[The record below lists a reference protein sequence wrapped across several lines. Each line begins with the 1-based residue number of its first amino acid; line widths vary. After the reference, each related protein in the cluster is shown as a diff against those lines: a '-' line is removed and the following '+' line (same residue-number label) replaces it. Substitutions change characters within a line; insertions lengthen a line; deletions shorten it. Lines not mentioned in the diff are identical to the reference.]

1 MAFSYA
7 GSIAQSR
14 SEEINRS
21 IMTFCRV
28 ELFVAD
34 DHSIVIH
41 NLSLLTS
48 ARLPSP
54 RSHILVRTSSV
65 PAAKVEMGPFTD
77 TSATVRNVTI
87 PLGGIPHSAY
97 SGFAP
102 LPEGGLLLHAGVQL
116 QLLLTNYPRCATD
129 EQLILQVAS
138 SVGEATFPV
147 HFRYSP
153 LMEQICIRNFSLAT
167 SAYLFE
173 WAWVLLFTRSMRVV
187 ILLVLSMVVIFL
199 CFLFTGL
206 RVPVAST
213 LEGKLMTLLLP
224 EEPRA
229 VYYGL
234 NGSEGVTVVS
244 EGARRSRVATVQGL
258 SRDSGTKCV
267 ESDFAKVEK
276 PASVKVEKPVEKV
289 KAEKTVL
296 EAVVEKNKRAKEVKI
311 PEGLEELAQRVQR
324 EERKKKKERKEKRL
338 AELKKAA
345 EKTVEEKPVEKPV
358 EEKAEEKKAEE
369 KPVEEK
375 KEEEAKEEK
384 KVEVKPEEV
393 KPEERK
399 PDEKPV
405 KEEKRAEEVK
415 LEEKKPAEKR
425 AVEMVEKPEEKKP
438 EERKPEE
445 KPEEKPEKKE
455 EKPEKEEK
463 VEVKP
468 EKVEKKKR
476 EEKPEKKLEAKPVK
490 EEKPAVKP
498 EKKPEEK
505 LEKKKVE
512 AKPVKEEKEATP
524 SMSPLTVTPSV
535 VTVMQTAHATKPS
548 AAPKAAPKAAP
559 PTKAKA
565 ASRSSTPVAPAK
577 PKAKRPASRSTS
589 RNTSRST
596 SRTTTFT
603 KTSTEPFTPHTADPS
618 VGVMGQT
625 ARDAQGRE
633 DSLFREQGAFPREY
647 GVFDAAPMMP
657 ERGWNNRGYGYGGFM
672 NDGYY
677 NGGFRDSIHY
687 PLNYPASTMRRE
699 AAGYTPGSLLGGLSY
714 DAPSDFDEYTAFSN
728 YSGMVSTDTMGGLRS
743 ASGLNRPTGPV
754 GPVGP
759 VGPNGASCPNGPSSP
774 LGFNGPTGLNGPTDA
789 NGPNGPMDPNGP
801 YGARDSR
808 GYMPMGYDM
817 YGDRSSAWLS
827 VGAGLDD
834 ALNDSLYAD
843 QLLNYDRRND
853 QMMEE
858 REDLPSNVR
867 DLDAV
872 VFPSS
877 RSSSVTR
884 AASRFSDG
892 LSSGTPAFGR
902 GIDVTHNA

>member
-1 MAFSYA
+1 
-7 GSIAQSR
+7 
-14 SEEINRS
+14 
-21 IMTFCRV
+21 
-28 ELFVAD
+28 
-34 DHSIVIH
+34 
-41 NLSLLTS
+41 
-48 ARLPSP
+48 
-54 RSHILVRTSSV
+54 
-65 PAAKVEMGPFTD
+65 
-77 TSATVRNVTI
+77 
-87 PLGGIPHSAY
+87 
-97 SGFAP
+97 
-102 LPEGGLLLHAGVQL
+102 
-116 QLLLTNYPRCATD
+116 
-129 EQLILQVAS
+129 
-138 SVGEATFPV
+138 
-147 HFRYSP
+147 
-153 LMEQICIRNFSLAT
+153 
-167 SAYLFE
+167 
-173 WAWVLLFTRSMRVV
+173 
-187 ILLVLSMVVIFL
+187 
-199 CFLFTGL
+199 
-206 RVPVAST
+206 
-213 LEGKLMTLLLP
+213 
-224 EEPRA
+224 
-229 VYYGL
+229 
-234 NGSEGVTVVS
+234 
-244 EGARRSRVATVQGL
+244 
-258 SRDSGTKCV
+258 
-267 ESDFAKVEK
+267 
-276 PASVKVEKPVEKV
+276 
-289 KAEKTVL
+289 
-296 EAVVEKNKRAKEVKI
+296 
-311 PEGLEELAQRVQR
+311 
-324 EERKKKKERKEKRL
+324 
-338 AELKKAA
+338 
-345 EKTVEEKPVEKPV
+345 
-358 EEKAEEKKAEE
+358 
-369 KPVEEK
+369 
-375 KEEEAKEEK
+375 
-384 KVEVKPEEV
+384 
-393 KPEERK
+393 
-399 PDEKPV
+399 
-405 KEEKRAEEVK
+405 
-415 LEEKKPAEKR
+415 
-425 AVEMVEKPEEKKP
+425 
-438 EERKPEE
+438 
-445 KPEEKPEKKE
+445 
-455 EKPEKEEK
+455 
-463 VEVKP
+463 
-468 EKVEKKKR
+468 
-476 EEKPEKKLEAKPVK
+476 
-490 EEKPAVKP
+490 
-498 EKKPEEK
+498 
-505 LEKKKVE
+505 
-512 AKPVKEEKEATP
+512 
-524 SMSPLTVTPSV
+524 MSPLTVTPSV

-603 KTSTEPFTPHTADPS
+603 KTSTEPFTPHATDPS

-743 ASGLNRPTGPV
+743 ASGLNRPT